1 MLYRRPS
8 LLMGVDTVNQ
18 TQLLASLTR
27 YIAEEILEGEAEEL
41 LPSTPLLELGILN
54 SLETA
59 RMMSFIEKQYGIT
72 IPADA
77 MRVEN
82 LATLSAIT
90 AMVQACAQTS
100 QR

>member
-1 MLYRRPS
+1 M
-8 LLMGVDTVNQ
+8 NQ
-18 TQLLASLTR
+18 SQLLASLTR
-27 YIAEEILEGEAEEL
+27 YIAEEILEGEAEDL

-72 IPADA
+72 VPADA

-82 LATLSAIT
+82 LSTLTAI
-90 AMVQACAQTS
+90 ADMVQACARARQP
-100 QR
+100 